1 MRRVFLEQNLGKKSK
16 CRFPRRNPKKVIIKL
31 TIESQKAVS
40 TPSLTQPLVISGVN
54 VMEFCERF
62 NQESVNLESGLRI
75 NSKVIVVSSTK
86 TFDLELKTPSIFE
99 MMKRIFQ
106 QESVNNIS
114 KRVNIL
120 AQVCHNIALMKLLL
134 LGNYYFKKNLISHI
148 KEISGNL
155 KSYEDFRVVR
165 KKNIKNKVIWQRIN
179 N

>member
-16 CRFPRRNPKKVIIKL
+16 SRFPRRNPKKVIIKL
-31 TIESQKAVS
+31 TIESQRAVS

-62 NQESVNLESGLRI
+62 NQESINMESGLKVS
-75 NSKVIVVSSTK
+75 SKVIVISSTK
-86 TFDLELKTPSIFE
+86 TFDLEIKTPSVFE

-114 KRVNIL
+114 KKINIL
-120 AQVCHNIALMKLLL
+120 TQVIHNMALIKILLI
-134 LGNYYFKKNLISHI
+134 GNNFYKKNLTSHI
-148 KEISGNL
+148 KEIAGNL
-155 KSYEDFRVVR
+155 RSYEDFRVSR
-165 KKNIKNKVIWQRIN
+165 KKNNKNKLVWQRIN